1 MGKICF
7 YDSPVG
13 RLCLVEEDEAL
24 TGLSFVREDPA
35 EMLRAAPEPV
45 SPESRL
51 LAAACV
57 QLGEYFAG
65 RRGVFDLPLDPRGTD
80 FQREVWEALRAIP
93 FGETRSYAQVAA
105 AVGRPRAFRAV
116 GSANNKNPVGI
127 IIPCHRVI
135 GSDGSLV
142 GYAAGLER
150 KRFLLDL
157 EAASPIPNQ
166 EVGC

>member
-1 MGKICF
+1 MEKICF
-7 YDSPVG
+7 YDSPAG
-13 RLCLVEEDEAL
+13 LLRLVAEDGAL
-24 TGLSFVREDPA
+24 TGLSFVREDA
-35 EMLRAAPEPV
+35 ADMSRAAPV
-45 SPESRL
+45 SPGSRL
-51 LAAACV
+51 LAAACL

-65 RRGVFDLPLDPRGTD
+65 RRRVFDLFLNPRGTD
-80 FQREVWEALRAIP
+80 FQREVWDALRAIP

-135 GSDGSLV
+135 GADGSLV

-157 EAASPIPNQ
+157 EAGSTIPNR
-166 EVGC
+166 ERGC